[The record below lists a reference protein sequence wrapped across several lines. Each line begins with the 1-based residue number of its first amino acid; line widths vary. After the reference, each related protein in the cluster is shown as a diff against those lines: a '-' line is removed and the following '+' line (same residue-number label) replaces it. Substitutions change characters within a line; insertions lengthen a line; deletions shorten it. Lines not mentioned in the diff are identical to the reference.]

1 MTSVKLIVT
10 SKNNLQFKYGKNFSK
25 IEALLNKLKVADK
38 KKGLDTKIIFIDDP
52 KSAKAAGIKKVSSIS
67 EKECKRVVDDLYKKY
82 IPSYIA
88 ILGAGDVIPF
98 HEIVNPAEDEDAT
111 APSDLPYA
119 CDAAYS
125 KTIDAYTGPT
135 RVVGR
140 IPDIAGLQKN
150 TAYLEKIIANI
161 INQKPIDPD
170 QYRNYFAVTA
180 QVWKISTQMSLQ
192 SIFSD
197 NKKLFPSPAK
207 SEKTPAKYSKTQL
220 KPLTHFFNCHGAKTD
235 PCYYGQKGNNYP
247 EALRSSNLEMNVS
260 SGTIIAAECC
270 YGAQLYDPT
279 VLQPEESCI
288 ANIYLENGAIAML
301 GSSTIA
307 YGPSDSNSLADLITS
322 YFIKSILSGA
332 STGRALLEAR
342 QKFLSDSGPQ
352 LDPYELKTLAQFYLL
367 GDPSV
372 QPATR
377 EDTAASK
384 TGGGSIENNRLNLF
398 NKGVSLKNSMA
409 PSKKQKVKSKPG
421 DPKKLKEILKTS
433 NFENAEK
440 EFVYDVKPK
449 GPGLTGLQ
457 KKLAGTNARF
467 RTFIKPGNAVDVF
480 NIKVLVVKED
490 NQQVLGWRVY
500 ESR

>member
-1 MTSVKLIVT
+1 
-10 SKNNLQFKYGKNFSK
+10 
-25 IEALLNKLKVADK
+25 
-38 KKGLDTKIIFIDDP
+38 
-52 KSAKAAGIKKVSSIS
+52 
-67 EKECKRVVDDLYKKY
+67 
-82 IPSYIA
+82 
-88 ILGAGDVIPF
+88 
-98 HEIVNPAEDEDAT
+98 
-111 APSDLPYA
+111 
-119 CDAAYS
+119 
-125 KTIDAYTGPT
+125 
-135 RVVGR
+135 
-140 IPDIAGLQKN
+140 
-150 TAYLEKIIANI
+150 
-161 INQKPIDPD
+161 
-170 QYRNYFAVTA
+170 
-180 QVWKISTQMSLQ
+180 MSLQ

-260 SGTIIAAECC
+260 AGTVIAAECC

-279 VLQPEESCI
+279 VLQPQESCI